1 MLFPNTGL
9 MKSPQKFTKESH
21 VWKDSKWLYI
31 IFVANKVGSS
41 KQINATPSKT
51 KGETATILNDIN
63 ALEYQIAHS
72 EEMTRKISR
81 INPRKLRFFAN
92 KGNHFKS
99 ICSPHL
105 PVCSSDTLEVR
116 GLPMSLSTTLS
127 SPLPEPSP
135 SLRPPP
141 VGCSLWDILGQWCYF
156 SAPGLRQSGTGCRQR
171 GRNLA
176 RWAAPELSCCD
187 LIYYCSSLAFHR
199 KKLSF
204 AVLIV
209 CILEAYGI

>member
-1 MLFPNTGL
+1 

-31 IFVANKVGSS
+31 IFVANRVGSS

-51 KGETATILNDIN
+51 KGETATIRNDIN

-81 INPRKLRFFAN
+81 INPRKWRFFAN

-116 GLPMSLSTTLS
+116 GPHVTVNHPIFPLTGAFSLTQTPS
-127 SPLPEPSP
+127 SWVQS
-135 SLRPPP
+135 
-141 VGCSLWDILGQWCYF
+141 VGYSGGSGATSVLQA
-156 SAPGLRQSGTGCRQR
+156 SA
-171 GRNLA
+171 
-176 RWAAPELSCCD
+176 
-187 LIYYCSSLAFHR
+187 SLAQAADGEAEILQGEQLRNSPVAILFTTTAHLR
-199 KKLSF
+199 FSEKKLSF